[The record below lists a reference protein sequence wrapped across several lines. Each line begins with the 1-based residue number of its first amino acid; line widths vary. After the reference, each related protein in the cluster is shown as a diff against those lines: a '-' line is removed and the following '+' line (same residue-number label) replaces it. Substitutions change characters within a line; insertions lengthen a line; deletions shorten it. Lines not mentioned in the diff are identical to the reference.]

1 MGIVDMFHYLIGM
14 IIVAFLI
21 WSIIKLNNYFSKN
34 NVPITNQ
41 TLTEQFLG
49 KSLSAAATGQPQT
62 QPAPKKN

>member
-1 MGIVDMFHYLIGM
+1 MFHYLIGM
-14 IIVAFLI
+14 IIVAFII

-41 TLTEQFLG
+41 TLTEQFIG
-49 KSLSAAATGQPQT
+49 KPLSAAVTGQP

>member
-1 MGIVDMFHYLIGM
+1 MGIFDMFHYLIGM

-41 TLTEQFLG
+41 TLTEKFIG
-49 KSLSAAATGQPQT
+49 KPLSSAVTGQPQT

>member
-1 MGIVDMFHYLIGM
+1 MGIIDMFHYLIGM

-49 KSLSAAATGQPQT
+49 KSLSAAVTGQP

>member
-1 MGIVDMFHYLIGM
+1 MGIIDMFHYLIGM
-14 IIVAFLI
+14 IIVAFII

-41 TLTEQFLG
+41 TLTEQFIG
-49 KSLSAAATGQPQT
+49 KPLSAALTGQP